1 MIPCVQE
8 LLPVPDVEVCFQRV
22 SRLPY
27 CCWLD
32 SARKHTKLGRYS
44 FLMADPVQVQQ
55 FDSEIAEPA
64 NQQTCFREL
73 QAWISQYESCA
84 IPGLPPFQGGLAGYL
99 SYDLAQELEELPRPP
114 SDDLRWPAAV
124 VGLYAVV
131 IAWDHEQQRAWLIA
145 HGWDQVGNESDTL
158 ARERMQRW
166 LQLITAT
173 AERVDA
179 LLENWPLS
187 IRQSAVHASQ
197 ISVPNMAKST
207 HLSGV
212 YSNFTRPEYLAAV
225 AKIVEY
231 IKAGDVFQ
239 VNLTQRL
246 LAKQLESAVNLYLKL
261 RVANPATFAGYFD
274 LGDRQLLSASPERFL
289 QVQERVVETRPIKGT
304 RPRSHLPEAD
314 LFQGDELL
322 ASAKDRAENVMI
334 VDLLRNDLSSV
345 CEPNSVRVTEL
356 CRLEVYEY
364 VQHLVSVVQG
374 RLDPSAGIGDLLTAT
389 WPGGSITG
397 APKIRAQQIITE
409 LEQLARGPY
418 CGSLFYWG
426 ADGQVDLNL
435 LIRTILIQQGWC
447 QFSVGGGITA
457 ASEPETE
464 YAETWHKAKGLL
476 RAIF

>member
-1 MIPCVQE
+1 
-8 LLPVPDVEVCFQRV
+8 
-22 SRLPY
+22 
-27 CCWLD
+27 
-32 SARKHTKLGRYS
+32 
-44 FLMADPVQVQQ
+44 MADPVQVQRYDNNYAKQ
-55 FDSEIAEPA
+55 T
-64 NQQTCFREL
+64 NQQTCFQEL
-73 QAWISQYESCA
+73 QTWISRYSSSA
-84 IPGLPPFQGGLAGYL
+84 ISELPPFQGGLAGYL
-99 SYDLAQELEELPRPP
+99 SYDLAQELEQLPHPP
-114 SDDLRWPAAV
+114 TDELRWPAAV

-131 IAWDHEQQRAWLIA
+131 IAWDHEQQRAWLIS
-145 HGWDQVGNESDTL
+145 HGWDQAGNVSEAL

-166 LQLITAT
+166 LQLSTAT
-173 AERVDA
+173 SEQVDSV
-179 LLENWPLS
+179 LKSWPVSTRPQLAQTVP
-187 IRQSAVHASQ
+187 IPVPKSA
-197 ISVPNMAKST
+197 KTT
-207 HLSGV
+207 HLEGV
-212 YSNFTRPEYLAAV
+212 YSNFNRSEYLAAV

-246 LAKQLESAVNLYLKL
+246 LAKQIESSVNLYLKL
-261 RVANPATFAGYFD
+261 RVANPATFAGYYD
-274 LGDRQLLSASPERFL
+274 LGDGQLLSASPERFL

-334 VDLLRNDLSSV
+334 VDLLRNDLSRV
-345 CEPNSVRVTEL
+345 CESNSVRTTEL

-374 RLDPSAGIGDLLTAT
+374 RLEASTGIGDLLTAT

-426 ADGQVDLNL
+426 ANGQVDLNL
-435 LIRTILIQQGWC
+435 LIRTILVQQGWC

-457 ASEPETE
+457 ASEPEAE